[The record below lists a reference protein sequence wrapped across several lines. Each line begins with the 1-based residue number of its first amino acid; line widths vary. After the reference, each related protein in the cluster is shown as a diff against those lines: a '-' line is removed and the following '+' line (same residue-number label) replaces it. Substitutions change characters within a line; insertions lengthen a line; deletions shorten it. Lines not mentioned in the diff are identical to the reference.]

1 MSTQKRFAVF
11 DIDGTLVRWQLY
23 HALVDNLVKAKLID
37 ESIFSDVK
45 QARMEWKKR
54 AHVEAYDQYE
64 DVLVQTFLKE
74 LPNITPEQFT
84 LAAQETFEEY
94 KDQVYTF
101 TRELVKFLKT
111 QGYTVLAISGSQKE
125 IVSMIAEHYGFDDC
139 VGSELEQKNGKFTGK
154 AISPFGKKD
163 QILKSLIKK
172 HKLGLQGSVAVG
184 DSESDIAMLK
194 MVEQPIV
201 FNPTSGLFKTAKD
214 NNWRIVIERKNVV
227 YKLEPN
233 AEDKDGTYRLA

>member
-1 MSTQKRFAVF
+1 MSKKFAVF

-23 HALVDNLVKAKLID
+23 HALVDGLVKKGLID
-37 ESIFSDVK
+37 ESIFSNVK

-64 DVLVQTFLKE
+64 DALVQTFLKE
-74 LPNITPEQFT
+74 LPKITPEQFT
-84 LAAQETFEEY
+84 AVAEETFEEY

-101 TRELVKFLKT
+101 TRELIKFLKA
-111 QGYTVLAISGSQKE
+111 QDYTVLAISGSQKE
-125 IVSMIAEHYGFDDC
+125 IVSMIAEHYGFNDC
-139 VGSELEQKNGKFTGK
+139 VGSELEIKKGKFTGK

-163 QILKSLIKK
+163 QILKVLAKK
-172 HKLGLQGSVAVG
+172 HKLSLKGSVAVG

-201 FNPTSGLFKTAKD
+201 FNPTSGLFTVAKD
-214 NNWRIVIERKNVV
+214 NNWRIVIERKNVI
-227 YKLEPN
+227 YKLDPSEN
-233 AEDKDGTYRLA
+233 DGYVLA